1 MKKIV
6 KQVVG
11 IDVSQNELVVS
22 LGRMR
27 EDLSYELY
35 ASGAFPN
42 DKKGFK
48 AMHSWVR
55 KLTDQS
61 IDARYVMEA
70 TGVYHESFA
79 YFLDG
84 EGEQLSIVLPNKISN
99 YFRTLD
105 VKTITDQ
112 TSAEA
117 IAMFGL
123 EKNLNRWQVPDP
135 IYMALRQ
142 LTRERDQLLQER
154 TVVTNQ
160 LHAEESCAHPS
171 SKTVTR
177 KKNLIAFINKQA
189 AEITREINELI
200 KTNEQIKKAV
210 KLITSIVG
218 IGTLTAATI
227 LGETNGFD
235 LIRNKRQLTSYAGLD
250 VKEKQSGTSVKG
262 RPKISKRGNRH
273 LRKALYMPSM
283 AAIQHDERFK
293 AIYARLIA
301 KHGVKMKALVA
312 IQRKLLEISYILF
325 KNEEVYDREY
335 LQKQIAAELEEA

>member
-1 MKKIV
+1 
-6 KQVVG
+6 
-11 IDVSQNELVVS
+11 
-22 LGRMR
+22 
-27 EDLSYELY
+27 
-35 ASGAFPN
+35 
-42 DKKGFK
+42 
-48 AMHSWVR
+48 MHSWVR
-55 KLTDQS
+55 KLTDHS

-84 EGEQLSIVLPNKISN
+84 EREQLSIVLPNKISN

-105 VKTITDQ
+105 VKTITDK

-123 EKNLNRWQVPDP
+123 EKNLNRWQAPDP
-135 IYMALRQ
+135 TYMVLRQ

-154 TVVTNQ
+154 TVVSNQ

-171 SKTVTR
+171 PKTVAR
-177 KKNLIAFINKQA
+177 KKSHIAFINKQV
-189 AEITREINELI
+189 AEITKEINELI
-200 KTNEQIKKAV
+200 KTNEQIKEAV

-235 LIRNKRQLTSYAGLD
+235 LIRNKKQLTSYAGLD
-250 VKEKQSGTSVKG
+250 IKEKQSGTSVKG

-283 AAIQHDERFK
+283 TAIQHDERFK